1 MIYIV
6 LNHQLKLHFSD
17 FSILITL
24 IKDTKSLNKR
34 LLGRKGI
41 VNLHYRWKIVR
52 SINFILI
59 NEIKLVR
66 NIIT

>member
-6 LNHQLKLHFSD
+6 LKHRSKIHFSD

-24 IKDTKSLNKR
+24 NKDTKSLNKK
-34 LLGRKGI
+34 LLRRI
-41 VNLHYRWKIVR
+41 VVNLHYHWKIVR

-59 NEIKLVR
+59 SEIKLVR